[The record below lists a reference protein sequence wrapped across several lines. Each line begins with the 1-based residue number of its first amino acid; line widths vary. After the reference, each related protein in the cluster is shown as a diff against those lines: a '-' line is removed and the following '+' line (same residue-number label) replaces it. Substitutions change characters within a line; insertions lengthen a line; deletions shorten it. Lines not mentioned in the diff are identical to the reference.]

1 MDLRCFRWSLIFLTF
16 SRSQQVYPLPDPM
29 TDKGPQPVNVRPYR
43 YSLKKDEDE
52 KIVREMLSL
61 GIKKP
66 SCSLFYFLVVLVGK
80 KDTWHMCT
88 HYRAL
93 NKMTV
98 KDKFHIPVTD
108 ELLDE
113 HHGANVSSKLH
124 LPSVSADEGASIR
137 CHKTVFRTHEGSLRF
152 LIMPFGLT
160 NALSPFQSL
169 TDQVF
174 DLI

>member
-66 SCSLFYFLVVLVGK
+66 SCSLFSFLVVLVGK

-124 LPSVSADEGASIR
+124 LPSGYQQMRVHPSDVTRLYLEHTRDHYDSWS
-137 CHKTVFRTHEGSLRF
+137 CHS
-152 LIMPFGLT
+152 
-160 NALSPFQSL
+160 
-169 TDQVF
+169 D
-174 DLI
+174 